1 MVKWTV
7 NKYLSDLVP
16 GAPCYTTPGTP
27 FICLL
32 ARACLLSSQ
41 FDFISGIQRFKLSSS
56 EPWYSISQVSFC
68 KQTSLLVVQAVISL
82 HVPPFGLTYLSE
94 AHRAHLSFHLRTSC
108 GSDLPFYSL
117 KNQSRV
123 IDWVSWKWPFIEF
136 THSGQSGLF
145 TQIPSFQNQLS

>member
-41 FDFISGIQRFKLSSS
+41 FDFISGIQRFKLASS
-56 EPWYSISQVSFC
+56 EQWYSISQVSFC
-68 KQTSLLVVQAVISL
+68 KQTLLLVVQAVVSL

-94 AHRAHLSFHLRTSC
+94 AHKAHLSFRLSISC
-108 GSDLPFYSL
+108 GSDLQFYSL

-123 IDWVSWKWPFIEF
+123 IDWVSMEVAFY
-136 THSGQSGLF
+136 
-145 TQIPSFQNQLS
+145 